1 MLEVSAIPLALIA
14 GTLSILSPCVW
25 PLVPM
30 VVGASSSAGRWG
42 PYALAV
48 GLSLSF
54 ALAGT
59 VLSFLLV
66 SLGLDPELFRYIA
79 AILLVAVALILLI
92 KPLSDWVTLR
102 LSKVTAGAS
111 ITSDGAWAGQFG
123 IGFLTGI
130 IWLPC
135 VGPTLGAAIAL
146 ASMGQ
151 QLGQSFMV
159 MFSFGLGTGAA
170 LLVAGGLSRKIYS
183 RLSPSVGAF
192 AVGGKVALGAIL
204 LLLGIMVLSGFDKV
218 LETWALNW
226 IPEWTFSF

>member
-1 MLEVSAIPLALIA
+1 MLELSAIPLALIA

-42 PYALAV
+42 PYALAT

-66 SLGLDPELFRYIA
+66 SLGLDPEFFRYIA
-79 AILLVAVALILLI
+79 AILLVAVALVLLI
-92 KPLSDWVTLR
+92 KPLSDWLTLR
-102 LSKVTAGAS
+102 LSKITAGAGV
-111 ITSDGAWAGQFG
+111 TGDGAWAGQFG

-159 MFSFGLGTGAA
+159 MFAFGLGTGAA

-192 AVGGKVALGAIL
+192 AIGGKTVLGIIL

-218 LETWALNW
+218 LETWALIW
-226 IPEWTFSF
+226 MPEWTLSF

>member
-1 MLEVSAIPLALIA
+1 MLEVSATPLALIA

-92 KPLSDWVTLR
+92 KPFSDWVTLR

-111 ITSDGAWAGQFG
+111 IIGDGAWAGQFG

-204 LLLGIMVLSGFDKV
+204 LLLGIMVLSGLDKV
-218 LETWALNW
+218 LETWASNW
-226 IPEWTFSF
+226 MPEWTFSF

>member
-1 MLEVSAIPLALIA
+1 MFEFSAIPLALLA

-42 PYALAV
+42 PYALAT

-79 AILLVAVALILLI
+79 AILLIVVALVLLI
-92 KPLSDWVTLR
+92 KPLSDWLTLR
-102 LSKVTAGAS
+102 LSKITAGAG
-111 ITSDGAWAGQFG
+111 IAGDGAWAGQFG
-123 IGFLTGI
+123 IGFLTGM

-159 MFSFGLGTGAA
+159 MFSFGVGTGAA
-170 LLVAGGLSRKIYS
+170 LLIAGGLSRKIYS
-183 RLSPSVGAF
+183 RLSPSIGVF
-192 AVGGKVALGAIL
+192 ALGGKVVLGIIL

-226 IPEWTFSF
+226 MPEWTLSL

>member
-1 MLEVSAIPLALIA
+1 MLELSAIPLALIA

-30 VVGASSSAGRWG
+30 VVGASNSAGRRG
-42 PYALAV
+42 PYALAI

-79 AILLVAVALILLI
+79 AIMLVAVALVLLI
-92 KPLSDWVTLR
+92 KPLSDWLTLR
-102 LSKVTAGAS
+102 LSKITAGAS
-111 ITSDGAWAGQFG
+111 ITGDGAWAGQFG

-151 QLGQSFMV
+151 QLAQSFMV
-159 MFSFGLGTGAA
+159 MFAFGLGTGTA
-170 LLVAGGLSRKIYS
+170 LLVAGGLSRQIYT

-192 AVGGKVALGAIL
+192 AIGGKTVLGLIL
-204 LLLGIMVLSGFDKV
+204 LLLGVLVLSGLDKV
-218 LETWALNW
+218 MEAWALNW

>member
-1 MLEVSAIPLALIA
+1 MLEYSAIPLALVA

-42 PYALAV
+42 PYALAI

-79 AILLVAVALILLI
+79 AILLVVVALILLI

-102 LSKVTAGAS
+102 LSKLTAGAS
-111 ITSDGAWAGQFG
+111 ITGDGAWAGQFG

-146 ASMGQ
+146 ASIGQ
-151 QLGQSFMV
+151 QLGQSFIV
-159 MFSFGLGTGAA
+159 MFSFGLGTAAA

-192 AVGGKVALGAIL
+192 ALGGKVALGVIL
-204 LLLGIMVLSGFDKV
+204 LLLGVMVLTGFDKV

-226 IPEWTFSF
+226 MPEWTFSF

>member
-1 MLEVSAIPLALIA
+1 MLELGAIPLALIA

-42 PYALAV
+42 PYALAI

-66 SLGLDPELFRYIA
+66 FLGLDPELFRYIA

-102 LSKVTAGAS
+102 LSQVTAGAS
-111 ITSDGAWAGQFG
+111 ITGDGAWAGQFG

-204 LLLGIMVLSGFDKV
+204 LLLGIMALSGFDKV

-226 IPEWTFSF
+226 MPEWTFSF

>member
-1 MLEVSAIPLALIA
+1 MLEYSAIPLALVA

-42 PYALAV
+42 PYALAI

-79 AILLVAVALILLI
+79 AILLVVVALILLI

-102 LSKVTAGAS
+102 LSKLTAGAS
-111 ITSDGAWAGQFG
+111 ITGDGAWAGQFG

-146 ASMGQ
+146 ASIGQ
-151 QLGQSFMV
+151 QLGQSFIV
-159 MFSFGLGTGAA
+159 MFSFGLGTAAA

-192 AVGGKVALGAIL
+192 ALGGKVALGVIL
-204 LLLGIMVLSGFDKV
+204 LLLGVMVLSGFDKV

-226 IPEWTFSF
+226 MPEWTFSF